1 MARTRPSGL
10 KEAGGLVLS
19 AADSRSDN
27 DVIFITRIATIAR
40 YLTEFGFNP
49 WSKLNVSSA
58 LQLLNGRL

>member
-1 MARTRPSGL
+1 M
-10 KEAGGLVLS
+10 LS

-49 WSKLNVSSA
+49 WSKLNVGSA
-58 LQLLNGRL
+58 LQLLNGRV